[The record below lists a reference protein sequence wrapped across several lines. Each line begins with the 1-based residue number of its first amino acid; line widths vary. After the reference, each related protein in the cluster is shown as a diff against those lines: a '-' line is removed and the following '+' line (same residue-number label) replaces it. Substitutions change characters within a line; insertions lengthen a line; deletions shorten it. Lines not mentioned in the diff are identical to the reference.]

1 MGPIDR
7 QKRTIKGRGSASNPR
22 VRFEARETVPD
33 PEAADPDGPKPR
45 TEFFKDTSRSVIA
58 TNESPDVPFEKSI
71 NPYRGCEHG
80 CVYCYA
86 RPTHEYLGLS
96 AGLDFETKIFVKH
109 DAPELLRKAL
119 SSRAWRPQP
128 IALSGNTD
136 PYQPAE
142 RRLELTRRCLEVLAE
157 FRNPVIVIT
166 KNHLVARDTDIL
178 ARLAEVN
185 AVSVAVSVTTLDA
198 TLTRVME
205 PRTSPPERRL
215 EAIGAL
221 SEAGIPVGVLA
232 APIIPGLTDHEI
244 PALVEAAAG
253 AGAGFASYI
262 TVRLPHAVRDLFGG
276 WLGDHFPDHKDKV
289 LGRIRSMRAGKLND
303 PRFGTR
309 QRGSGIFAEQIRA
322 MFDVAA
328 RRHGLARRGPELS
341 TAAFRVPP
349 SLPSLFD

>member
-1 MGPIDR
+1 MTEQR
-7 QKRTIKGRGSASNPR
+7 KIKGRGSASNPHA
-22 VRFEARETVPD
+22 RFEAREAVPD
-33 PEAADPDGPKPR
+33 PEAIDPDAPRPR
-45 TEFFKDTSRSVIA
+45 TEFFKDTSRSVI
-58 TNESPDVPFEKSI
+58 TSNESPDVPFEKSV

-80 CVYCYA
+80 CIYCYA

-119 SSRAWRPQP
+119 AARNWSPQP

-142 RRLELTRRCLEVLAE
+142 QRLELTRRCLEVLAE
-157 FRNPVIVIT
+157 FRNPAIVIT
-166 KNHLVARDTDIL
+166 KNHLVTRDIDVLGKL
-178 ARLAEVN
+178 ADVK
-185 AVSVAVSVTTLDA
+185 AVSVAVSVTSLDA
-198 TLTRVME
+198 SLTRVME

-215 EAIGAL
+215 EAIRAL
-221 SEAGIPVGVLA
+221 SDAGIPVGVLT

-244 PALVEAAAG
+244 PALLKAAAE

-262 TVRLPHAVRDLFGG
+262 IVRLPHGVRDLFET
-276 WLGDHFPDHKDKV
+276 WLGDHRPDHKDKV

-303 PRFGTR
+303 PRFGSR
-309 QRGSGIFAEQIRA
+309 QRGSGVFADQIRG

-328 RRHGLARRGPELS
+328 RKYGMARRGPELS
-341 TAAFRVPP
+341 LAAFRVPP
-349 SLPSLFD
+349 ALPSLFD